1 MAFSRATALSAR
13 PDETTLT
20 RDMVGIGMNFAAEAN
35 PSAPIEETLVHASA
49 AGMDD
54 HDLRVL
60 AVLTT
65 WVGVHHPYINADR
78 LVRCVSE
85 HSSKSVHAYWAAV
98 GRWLSKDRRFARLP
112 KLHEGAPV
120 DLLPVGTDF
129 QLARRGQDERFA
141 DSLLRVP
148 AGTLRDRD
156 ADVLSPKVLVGRH
169 AGYHNRVLLGPTW
182 RADVWT
188 VLQEEPEVSVAEAA
202 RRAGCS
208 FATAWQVVQD
218 FRLLH
223 APPRE
228 LEGAAGQGDG
238 AVAARRDTPNP
249 RSDGAYVELG
259 GAGQTQCTDPRVVGV
274 HRTEEHAGG

>member
-1 MAFSRATALSAR
+1 MAFSRATALGNR
-13 PDETTLT
+13 PNEATLT
-20 RDMVGIGMNFAAEAN
+20 RDMVGIGMSFAAEAN

-65 WVGVHHPYINADR
+65 WVRVHHAHINADR
-78 LVRCVSE
+78 LVRCASE
-85 HSSKSVHAYWAAV
+85 HGSERVHAYWAAV
-98 GRWLSKDRRFARLP
+98 ERWLSKDRRFARLA
-112 KLHEGAPV
+112 KLHKGAPL

-129 QLARRGQDERFA
+129 QIARRGKDERFA
-141 DSLLRVP
+141 GSSLRMP

-156 ADVLSPKVLVGRH
+156 ADVISPEVLVRRH
-169 AGYHNRVLLGPTW
+169 AGYRNRVLMGPTW

-188 VLQEEPEVSVAEAA
+188 VLEQEPDVSVAEAA

-223 APPRE
+223 APPRD
-228 LEGAAGQGDG
+228 LDS
-238 AVAARRDTPNP
+238 AV
-249 RSDGAYVELG
+249 G
-259 GAGQTQCTDPRVVGV
+259 
-274 HRTEEHAGG
+274 